1 MQFSTVTAQS
11 SYKISCATLP
21 LVVYRE
27 LEAHLR
33 QVSGVEV
40 AVLPQQAS
48 HFDYSL
54 SQVGG
59 LHLWF
64 TAVANLD
71 SRRRVDQILAYYS
84 DRYGQWELL
93 TD

>member
-1 MQFSTVTAQS
+1 MQFTTITAQS
-11 SYKISCATLP
+11 SYKIACSTLP

-33 QVSGVEV
+33 QVSGVDV
-40 AVLPQQAS
+40 ALLPQQVAQ
-48 HFDYSL
+48 FDYAL

-64 TAVANLD
+64 TADANLD

-84 DRYGQWELL
+84 DRYGQWQIL